1 MPLESSPEQ
10 PVPVRT
16 VSRLIGEWVHK
27 LGSVWVEGQV
37 TQLNHRS
44 GSPVVFLTLRDPAA
58 DVSIAVRCGADLVGQ
73 VVPAVVAGSRVVVL
87 ARPEFYLNRG
97 TLSLNASDLRHVGI
111 GELLARL
118 ERLKQVL
125 AAEGLFAADR
135 KRPLPF
141 LPAVVGLVCGRGS
154 AAEQD
159 VLENAARRWPAV
171 TFTVKN
177 VPVQGPHAVPEVIS
191 ALRAL
196 DGTARVEVIIIAR
209 GGGSLE
215 DLLPFSDEA
224 LVRAVAACRTPVVS
238 AIGHEQDSP
247 LLDLVADVRASTP
260 TDAAKRVV
268 PAVAEELALV
278 ADLRERSRA
287 AVVRWLAQ
295 QASWVADVRARPG
308 LAAPERA
315 VELREQDLQ
324 ASLARLRAGL
334 ARRVERAQDDLRNTR
349 DRVRSLSP
357 LATLRR
363 GYTVLLDA
371 KGDAV
376 RTVHGVE
383 VGHHVRAAVADGALD
398 LTIDAVT
405 PAPRS

>member
-1 MPLESSPEQ
+1 MPLDSSPEN

-16 VSRLIGEWVHK
+16 VSRLIGEWVHR

-37 TQLNHRS
+37 TQLSHRS

-58 DVSIAVRCGADLVGQ
+58 DVSITVRCAADLVAR
-73 VVPAVVAGSRVVVL
+73 VVPAVEAGSRVVIL
-87 ARPEFYLNRG
+87 GRPEFYLNRG
-97 TLSLNASDLRHVGI
+97 TLSLSASDLRHVGI

-141 LPAVVGLVCGRGS
+141 LPAGVGLVCGRGS
-154 AAEQD
+154 AAEHD

-171 TFTVKN
+171 SFTVKN

-196 DGTARVEVIIIAR
+196 DRAPEIDVIVIAR

-224 LVRAVAACRTPVVS
+224 LIRAVAACRTPVVS

-278 ADLRERSRA
+278 AALRDRGA
-287 AVVRWLAQ
+287 TAILRWLEHQ
-295 QASWVADVRARPG
+295 RSWLVDVRARPG

-315 VELREQDLQ
+315 IEAREQDLES
-324 ASLARLRAGL
+324 ARVRLRAGL
-334 ARRVERAQDDLRNTR
+334 ERGVERAEHELRTTR
-349 DRVRSLSP
+349 DQVRSLSP
-357 LATLRR
+357 LATLQR
-363 GYTVLLDA
+363 GYAVLLDQ
-371 KGDAV
+371 GGNAV
-376 RTVHGVE
+376 RTVHSVE
-383 VGHHVRAAVADGALD
+383 PGHHVRATIADGSVE
-398 LTIDAVT
+398 LTVDAVT
-405 PAPRS
+405 PAART

>member
-16 VSRLIGEWVHK
+16 VSRLIGEWVHR

-37 TQLNHRS
+37 TQLNHRT

-141 LPAVVGLVCGRGS
+141 LPAAVGLVCGRGS

-171 TFTVKN
+171 TFTVRN

-191 ALRAL
+191 ALRSL
-196 DGTARVEVIIIAR
+196 DDTARVEVIIIAR

-287 AVVRWLAQ
+287 AVIRWLAQ

-324 ASLARLRAGL
+324 ANLARLRAGL

-376 RTVHGVE
+376 RTVRGVE

>member
-37 TQLNHRS
+37 TQLNHRT

-141 LPAVVGLVCGRGS
+141 LPAAVGLVCGRGS

-171 TFTVKN
+171 TFTVRN

-196 DGTARVEVIIIAR
+196 DGTSRVEVIIIAR

-268 PAVAEELALV
+268 PAVAEELTLV

-287 AVVRWLAQ
+287 AVIRWLAQ

-324 ASLARLRAGL
+324 ANLARLRAGL

-376 RTVHGVE
+376 RTVRGVE

>member
-37 TQLNHRS
+37 TQLNHRT

-141 LPAVVGLVCGRGS
+141 LPAAVGLVCGRGS

-196 DGTARVEVIIIAR
+196 DGTSRVEVIIIAR

-287 AVVRWLAQ
+287 AVIRWLAQ

-324 ASLARLRAGL
+324 ANLARLRAGL

-376 RTVHGVE
+376 RTVRGVE

>member
-37 TQLNHRS
+37 TQLNHRT

-141 LPAVVGLVCGRGS
+141 LPAAVGLVCGRGS

-196 DGTARVEVIIIAR
+196 DGTSRVEVIIIAR

-287 AVVRWLAQ
+287 AVIRWLAQ
-295 QASWVADVRARPG
+295 QVSWVADVRARPG

-324 ASLARLRAGL
+324 ANLARLRAGL

-376 RTVHGVE
+376 RTVRGVE

>member
-37 TQLNHRS
+37 TQLNHRT

-196 DGTARVEVIIIAR
+196 DGTSRVEVIIIAR

-287 AVVRWLAQ
+287 AVIRWLAQ

-324 ASLARLRAGL
+324 ANLARLRAGL

-376 RTVHGVE
+376 RTVRGVE